1 VLTWI
6 LSGWLIVDRGT
17 LFSRDEP
24 TLVQIARLRGVS
36 LAEAA
41 ESFPVLQLRKLR
53 NPREIEVTAVGGHPL
68 LVVRDAGVFS
78 SQLMSAD
85 DAGTLHTS
93 RVIPDELL
101 LSAVQSAWSTAGVV
115 GIQSIDENDAYRVR
129 SNPLPDT
136 ARRIVL
142 NDRTHTWIQI
152 DAATG
157 QILSVA
163 DRSRRLYRWLVDGL
177 HCFDFPL
184 FNHTEPLRHALVLLA
199 ATAGLLFCS
208 TGMVIG
214 VKRLR
219 KSLS

>member
-1 VLTWI
+1 
-6 LSGWLIVDRGT
+6 
-17 LFSRDEP
+17 
-24 TLVQIARLRGVS
+24 VS
-36 LAEAA
+36 
-41 ESFPVLQLRKLR
+41 
-53 NPREIEVTAVGGHPL
+53 
-68 LVVRDAGVFS
+68 DAGLFS
-78 SQLMSAD
+78 SQLISAD
-85 DAGTLHTS
+85 DAGTLHAS

-101 LSAVQSAWSTAGVV
+101 VSAVQSAWSMARVV
-115 GIQSIDENDAYRVR
+115 GIQSIAANDAYRVR
-129 SNPLPDT
+129 SNALPDT

-177 HCFDFPL
+177 HCFDLPL
-184 FNHTEPLRHALVLLA
+184 FNHTGPLRRVLILLA
-199 ATAGLLFCS
+199 ATAGFLFSC
-208 TGMVIG
+208 TGVVIG